1 MVTLMLVVF
10 FIIFFEGCGKE
21 RKNVDNGNGVGIL
34 ENGSIYDLGGHV
46 IAYLMDAEV
55 LEYEENWLVITD
67 LEKMNSI
74 YIPNSYSKILDIAI
88 ENFFIINLKYKDE
101 KEGSVREANIP
112 VYLSNRENDILEI
125 YSSTEKVIVESPMSA
140 ESLPK
145 TVWEETV
152 INGEKIY
159 QVEFER
165 IGLVYDTGSIVY
177 GGYADY
183 RLIVKDE
190 KGNVVS
196 SQIFMGYPV
205 SLEEVY
211 WIKDISGDDFPD
223 VILCAF
229 YLEGDAVYNTKL
241 YFMVWNSEKSVYESK
256 SLPWNKSVNM
266 PVWNEE
272 LSSVIFADVGD
283 GVTMKMFSV
292 EDGEWQLHGEL
303 VKNDIKIVL
312 PEQNMPWSDA
322 NSIWCLHNT
331 QNEWLFPGYG
341 NWNTIEETLNGD
353 KIIWKYVQTNR

>member
-1 MVTLMLVVF
+1 M
-10 FIIFFEGCGKE
+10 
-21 RKNVDNGNGVGIL
+21 
-34 ENGSIYDLGGHV
+34 
-46 IAYLMDAEV
+46 A
-55 LEYEENWLVITD
+55 
-67 LEKMNSI
+67 
-74 YIPNSYSKILDIAI
+74 
-88 ENFFIINLKYKDE
+88 
-101 KEGSVREANIP
+101 
-112 VYLSNRENDILEI
+112 
-125 YSSTEKVIVESPMSA
+125 
-140 ESLPK
+140 
-145 TVWEETV
+145 
-152 INGEKIY
+152 
-159 QVEFER
+159 FER

-183 RLIVKDE
+183 RLIVKGE

-223 VILCAF
+223 VILCTF

-292 EDGEWQLHGEL
+292 EGGEWQLHGEL